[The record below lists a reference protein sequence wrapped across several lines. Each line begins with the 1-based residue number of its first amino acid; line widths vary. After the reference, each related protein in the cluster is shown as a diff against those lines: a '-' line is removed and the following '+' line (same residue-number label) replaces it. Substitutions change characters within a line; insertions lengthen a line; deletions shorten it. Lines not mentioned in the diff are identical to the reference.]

1 MLSNVLQSLATLAPD
16 RAIYP
21 SPARARIR
29 CFFPGGGRSMRY
41 FLILV
46 GAAVVAY
53 LLARGIAA
61 VLSDRKRSKT
71 DRDSK

>member
-1 MLSNVLQSLATLAPD
+1 
-16 RAIYP
+16 
-21 SPARARIR
+21 
-29 CFFPGGGRSMRY
+29 MRY

-61 VLSDRKRSKT
+61 VLADRKARKT
-71 DRDSK
+71 QRREIE

>member
-1 MLSNVLQSLATLAPD
+1 
-16 RAIYP
+16 
-21 SPARARIR
+21 
-29 CFFPGGGRSMRY
+29 MRY

-61 VLSDRKRSKT
+61 VISDGRKKTSDRKDV
-71 DRDSK
+71 DR

>member
-1 MLSNVLQSLATLAPD
+1 
-16 RAIYP
+16 
-21 SPARARIR
+21 
-29 CFFPGGGRSMRY
+29 MRY

-61 VLSDRKRSKT
+61 VLPTANVPRREGLK
-71 DRDSK
+71 

>member
-1 MLSNVLQSLATLAPD
+1 MRIRFRSRD
-16 RAIYP
+16 
-21 SPARARIR
+21 RIR
-29 CFFPGGGRSMRY
+29 CFFPGGGLAMRY

-61 VLSDRKRSKT
+61 VFSDRKRTKS

>member
-1 MLSNVLQSLATLAPD
+1 
-16 RAIYP
+16 
-21 SPARARIR
+21 
-29 CFFPGGGRSMRY
+29 MRY

-61 VLSDRKRSKT
+61 VLSDRKRT
-71 DRDSK
+71 RIDRDSK

>member
-1 MLSNVLQSLATLAPD
+1 
-16 RAIYP
+16 
-21 SPARARIR
+21 
-29 CFFPGGGRSMRY
+29 MRY

-61 VLSDRKRSKT
+61 VLSDRKRTKSEKDT
-71 DRDSK
+71 K

>member
-1 MLSNVLQSLATLAPD
+1 
-16 RAIYP
+16 
-21 SPARARIR
+21 
-29 CFFPGGGRSMRY
+29 MRY

-61 VLSDRKRSKT
+61 VLSDRKRSKSE
-71 DRDSK
+71 RDYK

>member
-1 MLSNVLQSLATLAPD
+1 
-16 RAIYP
+16 
-21 SPARARIR
+21 
-29 CFFPGGGRSMRY
+29 MRY

-61 VLSDRKRSKT
+61 VLSDLSLIHI
-71 DRDSK
+71 

>member
-1 MLSNVLQSLATLAPD
+1 MFRNVWQHWSRFAGRFAFDHGIESGASFSGGLA
-16 RAIYP
+16 
-21 SPARARIR
+21 
-29 CFFPGGGRSMRY
+29 MRY

-61 VLSDRKRSKT
+61 VLSDRKRTKSEK
-71 DRDSK
+71 DAK